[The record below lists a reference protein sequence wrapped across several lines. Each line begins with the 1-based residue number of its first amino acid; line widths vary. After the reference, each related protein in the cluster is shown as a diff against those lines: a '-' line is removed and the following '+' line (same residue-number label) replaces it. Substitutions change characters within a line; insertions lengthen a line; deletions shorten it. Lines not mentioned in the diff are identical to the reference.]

1 MDGLYEEIPA
11 ILHSSFGKD
20 LSPAVSLELQYLWKG
35 MHQAALTSMELSHHM
50 SRSFV
55 DLVKEHGIDN
65 LPEFVMSERICQWC
79 CAIQIPSVTCRSRIR
94 KRSLKGGLNRYRKGC
109 GENIEGELHPSA
121 KLKNVIVSHCLRCGK
136 KAKKIGENKVK
147 TYASEESAKNDIVG
161 VRRDCSGSKSSAEI
175 KGAQTKNSGGTKR
188 LSDGSRSKSKE
199 NSKKSF
205 SFRDNGSAGFSKFS
219 PSPSSRSLAGG
230 ITASSPSGDF
240 FSFAANRSSN
250 TPSGINLIDLE
261 RNKKKKKKRIEKLK

>member
-121 KLKNVIVSHCLRCGK
+121 KLKNVIVSHCLRLIEPLVLHSWGK
-136 KAKKIGENKVK
+136 RRVFGRNREINSV
-147 TYASEESAKNDIVG
+147 SIESISTAM
-161 VRRDCSGSKSSAEI
+161 A
-175 KGAQTKNSGGTKR
+175 
-188 LSDGSRSKSKE
+188 
-199 NSKKSF
+199 
-205 SFRDNGSAGFSKFS
+205 
-219 PSPSSRSLAGG
+219 SSRRTNSYDTLPRLL
-230 ITASSPSGDF
+230 PSC
-240 FSFAANRSSN
+240 SVATYRCPYICNRH
-250 TPSGINLIDLE
+250 
-261 RNKKKKKKRIEKLK
+261 